1 MSSNKTNLRT
11 EAATNVDP
19 FPNNNEQRKSDH
31 IRINLEEDVA
41 FRSLTNGFENF
52 FFMHQALPE
61 IDLAQVDT
69 SISLFGKKLKTPL
82 LISSMTGGTAEALAI
97 NRTLAE
103 AAQETGLAMGLGSMR
118 AAIEDETLAGSY
130 HVRDLAPDIP
140 LFANLG
146 AVQLNYGYGLAECQR
161 AVDMIEAD
169 ALILHLN
176 ALQEAVQLEGD
187 GNFAGLLGKI
197 ESICRDLPVP
207 VIAKEVGWGFAE
219 KTARQ
224 LANAGI
230 AAIDVAGAGGTS
242 WSQVEM
248 YRAPTARH
256 ARVAGAFI
264 DWGIPTAVS
273 IRYCKQAAPDLPI
286 FASGGISNGIEVA
299 KSIALGASLAGLA
312 GNFLRAADSNG
323 VAGVIELAGTITDE
337 LRVAMFAAGAQNLAA
352 LSQTPLYD
360 TY

>member
-1 MSSNKTNLRT
+1 MNSSKNNKGTRTAIHENLI
-11 EAATNVDP
+11 
-19 FPNNNEQRKSDH
+19 PNNNEQRKADH
-31 IRINLEEDVA
+31 IRINLEEDVS
-41 FRSLTNGFENF
+41 FRTLTTGLEKL

-61 IDLAQVDT
+61 INLADVDT
-69 SISLFGKKLKTPL
+69 STSLFGRQLKTPL
-82 LISSMTGGTAEALAI
+82 LISSMTGGTAEARKI

-103 AAQETGLAMGLGSMR
+103 AAQEAGLAMGLGSMR

-130 HVRDLAPDIP
+130 HVRDMAPDIP

-146 AVQLNYGYGLAECQR
+146 AVQLNYGYGLDECRR

-176 ALQEAVQLEGD
+176 ALQEAVQPEGD
-187 GNFAGLLGKI
+187 GNFAGLLSKI
-197 ESICRDLPVP
+197 EAVCRALPVP
-207 VIAKEVGWGFAE
+207 VIAKEVGWGFAAE
-219 KTARQ
+219 TARL
-224 LANAGI
+224 LAEAGV

-273 IRYCKQAAPDLPI
+273 IRYCKEAAPDLPV
-286 FASGGISNGIEVA
+286 FASGGLNNGIEVA
-299 KSIALGASLAGLA
+299 KCIALGASLAGLA
-312 GNFLRAADSNG
+312 GNFLRAADSAG
-323 VAGVIELAGTITDE
+323 VEGVIELAEIITDE
-337 LRVAMFAAGAQNLAA
+337 LRVAMFAAGAQDLQALA
-352 LSQTPLYD
+352 QTPLHNAY
-360 TY
+360 